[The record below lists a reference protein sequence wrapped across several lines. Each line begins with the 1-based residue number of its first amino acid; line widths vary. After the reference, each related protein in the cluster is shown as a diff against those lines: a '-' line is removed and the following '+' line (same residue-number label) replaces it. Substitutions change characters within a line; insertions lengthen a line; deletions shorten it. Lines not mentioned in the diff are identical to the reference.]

1 MCLSVSGGKGRIRSS
16 AQRPLRFL
24 ARALVLLVFLP
35 AIAMEEALDLA
46 PLPQRSRRAF
56 GTAAPPGTDAAG
68 PPRAHARAEPA
79 MVPPAAPVDIDGS
92 MLEGG
97 GQIIRVCS
105 ALSALLGTPIRLQK
119 IRAGRPKGGLAA
131 QHAAGLKLVSE
142 MCGAALE
149 GASIGSSTVTLRPGP
164 LAQGGRFGADAETA
178 GATMLM
184 LQSALP
190 CCCVTGAGGGLTQL
204 SLRGGTNVPFSPQ
217 LEYMQHI
224 TLPAIHRLLGVRATM
239 NLQKRG
245 CFPRGG
251 GEVAVDIEPLP
262 GSLPSFEMLE
272 RGRVAEI
279 GGRVWSTGSLAHETL
294 RSELVCECTA
304 AIAALPEL
312 STVPVTIEVSSCGR
326 GDEIPG
332 GSSGCGVVL
341 WAKTSSG
348 CVLGGSA
355 MLDKKSANAGAARQV
370 AVAASQSLGAELR
383 HGGCVDQHLQDQM
396 IVFMSLAKGTSR
408 FRSGPL
414 TLHTETAM
422 YMCGLLTG
430 ATFAVEKTG
439 PGPAVVIECRGI
451 GFTRA

>member
-1 MCLSVSGGKGRIRSS
+1 MGSGDKGRIRSS

-24 ARALVLLVFLP
+24 ARALVLLVLLP

-239 NLQKRG
+239 NLQRRG

-251 GEVAVDIEPLP
+251 GEVTVDIEPLP

-294 RSELVCECTA
+294 RSELVSECTA

-370 AVAASQSLGAELR
+370 AAAASQSLAAELG
-383 HGGCVDQHLQDQM
+383 HGAQNLQNVHVLDLVALDVEDGDGGAAAEVLKRLDGREPGASERRERDRM
-396 IVFMSLAKGTSR
+396 
-408 FRSGPL
+408 RSAL
-414 TLHTETAM
+414 ERRLR
-422 YMCGLLTG
+422 L
-430 ATFAVEKTG
+430 
-439 PGPAVVIECRGI
+439 RGK
-451 GFTRA
+451 RRSSKV